1 MKVFAVIPAHNEGR
15 RIRDV
20 VEKILTRFSNIVVV
34 NDGSRDQTGEALKS
48 LPIYYCEH
56 AVNLGQGAALKTGT
70 ELAISLGA
78 DVIVHVDADGQHRVE
93 DVGNVVAALDEHN
106 VDVALGSRFLTI
118 VSDIPKK
125 KRAILRLAN
134 LFLRVALRI
143 KISDPQNGLR
153 AFKSSIWPKIK
164 FDYDDFRH
172 CTEVL
177 FLIKKNNVAFIEI
190 PVKIDYDEYSCS
202 KESQPSA
209 KMGAQILVDELLK

>member
-1 MKVFAVIPAHNEGR
+1 MSVFIIVPAYNEAA

-20 VEKILTRFSNIVVV
+20 VERLLSRFSNIVVV

-70 ELAISLGA
+70 ELAIGLGA

-93 DVGNVVAALDEHN
+93 DVEKVVAALDRSDA
-106 VDVALGSRFLTI
+106 DVALGSRFLSI
-118 VSDIPKK
+118 VSNIPKK

-164 FDYDDFRH
+164 FNYDDFRH
-172 CTEVL
+172 CTEIL
-177 FLIKKNNVAFIEI
+177 FLIKKNNVAFVEI

-202 KESQPSA
+202 KESRPSA
-209 KMGAQILVDELLK
+209 KMAAEILIDKLVR